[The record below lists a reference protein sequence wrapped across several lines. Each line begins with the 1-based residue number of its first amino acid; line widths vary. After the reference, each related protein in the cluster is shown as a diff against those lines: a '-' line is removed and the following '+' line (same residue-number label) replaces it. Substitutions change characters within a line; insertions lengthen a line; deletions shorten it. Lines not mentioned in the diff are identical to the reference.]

1 MLPRLLLAASNSYNS
16 FNIQS
21 THHRRRTKIQQRLL
35 NTRAQLLQNNKLECC
50 KNKDG
55 TKLRRGNL
63 QGEESRIGARGL
75 ESQDQIECGADGPV
89 IYLKPPRGDR
99 TGNPRRQRGGKVS
112 CGVGIDRGRRENMT
126 AGGYRFAFR
135 VTACAGARPC
145 RTGPAGFTGFVA
157 FLGSLAGGPRTTA
170 FFFVKMKTCQIYILS
185 LFETI

>member
-1 MLPRLLLAASNSYNS
+1 MLPRPLLADSNNYNS

-21 THHRRRTKIQQRLL
+21 THHHRRTKIQQRPL
-35 NTRAQLLQNNKLECC
+35 NPRARLLQNNQLECC

-89 IYLKPPRGDR
+89 IYLMPPRGDR

-145 RTGPAGFTGFVA
+145 RTGPAGFTGSVA
-157 FLGSLAGGPRTTA
+157 FWGLWQAVYFLYLKLYS
-170 FFFVKMKTCQIYILS
+170 S
-185 LFETI
+185 E